1 MIARRKLWL
10 PLLLAVSLLY
20 YGGGSVMAESYP
32 EQITLSWTEWTQLK
46 TELTAQAADLELL
59 QSKLETLRKNS
70 SGQTQTLLE
79 LQEQLNSSRT
89 QLQKVKESL
98 TNAQTSLND
107 AKRELDQSRTSL
119 QELKTEVKEMER
131 EQSRL
136 QRQRDTCALLAALA
150 IGVALTK

>member
-1 MIARRKLWL
+1 
-10 PLLLAVSLLY
+10 
-20 YGGGSVMAESYP
+20 MAESYP
-32 EQITLSWTEWTQLK
+32 EQVTLSWTEWTQLK

-136 QRQRDTCALLAALA
+136 QRQRDTWAVIAAA
-150 IGVALTK
+150 FICVSITK

>member
-1 MIARRKLWL
+1 
-10 PLLLAVSLLY
+10 
-20 YGGGSVMAESYP
+20 MAESYP
-32 EQITLSWTEWTQLK
+32 EQVTLSWTEWTQLK
-46 TELTAQAADLELL
+46 TAWTAQAADLELL
-59 QSKLETLRKNS
+59 QEKLETLKKNS

-89 QLQKVKESL
+89 QLQKIKESL

-136 QRQRDTCALLAALA
+136 QRQRDTWAVIAAA
-150 IGVALTK
+150 FICVSIAK